1 MPSQE
6 VTQPKYESRYGWGG
20 EVREEKDMKERK
32 EFGARMGLASQCNAH
47 KEVCICCF
55 VFRGMWN
62 IALFIC
68 KKFCKKKS
76 NFAKL

>member
-47 KEVCICCF
+47 KEVYML
-55 VFRGMWN
+55 FRGMWN
-62 IALFIC
+62 IALF
-68 KKFCKKKS
+68 K
-76 NFAKL
+76 

>member
-47 KEVCICCF
+47 KEVYML
-55 VFRGMWN
+55 FRGMV
-62 IALFIC
+62 ILLCLIVC
-68 KKFCKKKS
+68 KKKFCKKK
-76 NFAKL
+76 